1 MRLQKMDKSDPAE
14 SLLNLAASFDWIT
27 PLWQWLAGYNHCYLI
42 TDDYLEA
49 AVTRD
54 ALRKRGIAATLFIGG
69 SGYYVATK
77 VPVDV
82 TPG

>member
-1 MRLQKMDKSDPAE
+1 MSNDPNDDALRFV
-14 SLLNLAASFDWIT
+14 SGFDLIT